1 MGAATAAATGEGA
14 AAATEGQRKRTM
26 THSVPSRLERASTRQ
41 RRAFPWWSLPA
52 LALAAALQLFWMDP
66 FVGIYDESLVLFGAD
81 RVLHGDIPFR
91 DFWSIYGP
99 GAYYVLAGIFRI
111 FGETAFVARVAD
123 VVVKTAIVATAYLIV
138 RTFGARAIAL
148 VAASFVLL
156 LMVRLANYGVP
167 LFVAI
172 LVAMAALYGLRTS
185 AARGSPRLAAV
196 SGTLAAVGVLYR
208 HDLGIYCLLV
218 CAVFLWRVR
227 VDVRPRPPAADSLV
241 APFVGGLAGVLL
253 PAVIYLGLN
262 VPVADLSFNLVTVP
276 LSIYPSV
283 RALPLVPVL
292 PLLAEA
298 VTQRSLPTLMRL
310 GVYFPLLVALALLA
324 LEARRLL
331 GGRFQRVDRPSGQ
344 GSSDDLSSLFFRVLL
359 LLHLLFIAKGWV
371 RFTGLH
377 MGAALVTSVVVVA
390 CAAARARSAWPSRLV
405 VVGGLV
411 ILIVLVAK
419 PIEGAASNLA
429 RGKSI
434 PVREAQW
441 GLVAHRLCQDA
452 PLPRIRCLALDED
465 RVAVARF
472 LLDNRGSDPR
482 LYVGAGRHDKLF
494 VGDVVLYFA
503 AGATAATR
511 WHDLHPGVQTR
522 LEVQREMVREMES
535 SSPQFI
541 VVDTT
546 WDDVVEPNASA
557 SSSGV
562 VVLDEFIRREYSP
575 VFRSGAIAV
584 LARRERPVQ

>member
-1 MGAATAAATGEGA
+1 M
-14 AAATEGQRKRTM
+14 K
-26 THSVPSRLERASTRQ
+26 THHDALRSSRLEQASTRPH
-41 RRAFPWWSLPA
+41 RAFPWWSLPA
-52 LALAAALQLFWMDP
+52 LALVAALQLFWMDP

-81 RVLHGDIPFR
+81 RVLHGDIPYR

-99 GAYYVLAGIFRI
+99 GAYYVQAGLFRI
-111 FGETAFVARVAD
+111 FGETAFVGRVAD

-148 VAASFVLL
+148 VASSFVLL
-156 LMVRLANYGVP
+156 LLVRLANYGVP

-172 LVAMAALYGLRTS
+172 LVSMAALYGLRTA

-196 SGTLAAVGVLYR
+196 SGALAAVGLLYR

-227 VDVRPRPPAADSLV
+227 LDVRPPLPAADSLV
-241 APFVGGLAGVLL
+241 MPFVWGLAGVLL
-253 PAVIYLGLN
+253 PPVIYLGLK
-262 VPVADLSFNLVTVP
+262 VPVADLAFNLVTIP
-276 LSIYPSV
+276 LTVYPSV
-283 RALPLVPVL
+283 RALPLVPVA
-292 PLLAEA
+292 PLLVEA
-298 VTQRSLPTLMRL
+298 VMQRSLPIFMELD
-310 GVYFPLLVALALLA
+310 VYFPFLIALVLLA

-331 GGRFQRVDRPSGQ
+331 RRPVQSFDQPAPGQ
-344 GSSDDLSSLFFRVLL
+344 GPSDDLSSLFFRALL

-371 RFTGLH
+371 RFTELH
-377 MGAALVTSVVVVA
+377 MGAALVTSIVAGA
-390 CAAARARSAWPSRLV
+390 CAAARARSAWPSRLF

-419 PIEGAASNLA
+419 PFEYAASNLV

-434 PVREAQW
+434 PLREAQW
-441 GLVAHRLCQDA
+441 GLVAHRLCREA

-472 LLDNRGSDPR
+472 LLDNRGSDTR

-503 AGATAATR
+503 AEGEAATR

-541 VVDTT
+541 VVDKT
-546 WDDVVEPNASA
+546 WDDVLEPNASA
-557 SSSGV
+557 LSSGV
-562 VVLDEFIRREYSP
+562 VLLDEFIRRDYSP
-575 VFRSGAIAV
+575 VFRSGVIAV
-584 LARRERPVQ
+584 LARRERLSQ

>member
-1 MGAATAAATGEGA
+1 
-14 AAATEGQRKRTM
+14 M
-26 THSVPSRLERASTRQ
+26 THSVPSRVERASTRQ
-41 RRAFPWWSLPA
+41 RWAFPWWSLPA
-52 LALAAALQLFWMDP
+52 LVLAAALQLFWMDP

-99 GAYYVLAGIFRI
+99 GAYYVLAAIFRI
-111 FGETAFVARVAD
+111 FGETAFVGRVAD

-156 LMVRLANYGVP
+156 LMVHLANYGVP

-172 LVAMAALYGLRTS
+172 LVSMAALYGLRMS

-196 SGTLAAVGVLYR
+196 SGAVAAVGVLYR
-208 HDLGIYCLLV
+208 HDLGIYCVLV
-218 CAVFLWRVR
+218 CAVFLWRLR

-241 APFVGGLAGVLL
+241 APFVGSLAGVLL

-276 LSIYPSV
+276 LTVYPGV

-310 GVYFPLLVALALLA
+310 GVYFPFLVALALLA

-331 GGRFQRVDRPSGQ
+331 GRRVQRVDRPSGQ

-371 RFTGLH
+371 RFSTPH
-377 MGAALVTSVVVVA
+377 MGAALVTSVVLVA
-390 CAAARARSAWPSRLV
+390 CAAARARSPWPSRVAAVSV
-405 VVGGLV
+405 VM
-411 ILIVLVAK
+411 LIMLVAK
-419 PIEGAASNLA
+419 PVEGAASNLA

-434 PVREAQW
+434 ALREAQW
-441 GLVAHRLCQDA
+441 GLVAHRLCHDA
-452 PLPRIRCLALDED
+452 PLPRIRCLALDDD
-465 RVAVARF
+465 REAVARF
-472 LLDNRGSDPR
+472 LLAHRDGDPQ
-482 LYVGAGRHDKLF
+482 LYVGAGRHDKLLL
-494 VGDVVLYFA
+494 GDVVLYFA
-503 AGATAATR
+503 AEAKAATR

-522 LEVQREMVREMES
+522 LDVQREMVREMES
-535 SSPQFI
+535 SRPQFI

-546 WDDVVEPNASA
+546 WDEVVEPNASA

-562 VVLDEFIRREYSP
+562 VLLDEFIRRDYSP

-584 LARRERPVQ
+584 LARRERHFQ